1 MNDTSQSGRSA
12 RDSHRRRVV
21 RNGVRSLTDHPP
33 LSVGDHAYF
42 GPDMLSFL
50 RELKLHNDRDWFLAN
65 QQRYKADV
73 QAPFLRLITDL
84 APALKEI
91 SGGFIAD
98 PSPNG
103 GSMMRIYRDIR
114 FSKDKSP
121 YKA

>member
-1 MNDTSQSGRSA
+1 M
-12 RDSHRRRVV
+12 
-21 RNGVRSLTDHPP
+21 
-33 LSVGDHAYF
+33 SVADHAYF
-42 GPDMLSFL
+42 GPDLLRFL
-50 RELKLHNDRDWFLAN
+50 RGLKLHNDRDWFLAD

-91 SGGFIAD
+91 GGGFIAD

-103 GSMMRIYRDIR
+103 GSMMPIYRDIR

-121 YKA
+121 YKK